1 MATTAQKLKLM
12 YLAKLLESET
22 DDEHGLTGPQIIQRL
37 AELGIAV
44 ERKTLYRDLDCLREF
59 GYNIVKYQRSPIE
72 YGLASREFQESELL
86 LLADAVQSSRFLTE
100 RKSNALVK
108 AIGKLGSKYLADDL
122 RRNLHVEG
130 RIRSQNESVFYN
142 IDAIQRAISAKKK
155 YVSVTSNTTIGRNE
169 SCSAM
174 DVSMR
179 KRHCIWCI
187 WMTAITWLPG
197 TISMKAPLIIV
208 WTEC

>member
-1 MATTAQKLKLM
+1 MVYIKVPSTGSIERFAVATTAQKLKLM

-142 IDAIQRAISAKKK
+142 IDAIQRAI
-155 YVSVTSNTTIGRNE
+155 
-169 SCSAM
+169 
-174 DVSMR
+174 
-179 KRHCIWCI
+179 
-187 WMTAITWLPG
+187 
-197 TISMKAPLIIV
+197 
-208 WTEC
+208 